1 MKGIFLFFTVLLLIS
16 VLAAEGKREKSKLR
30 RRVCNRP
37 CNKKLRPVCGSD
49 GKTYN
54 NVCLFSNAKCQANKT
69 GSVLKI
75 KSRGQCENSTVNISK
90 VKKQSQK
97 CLVALKDCNKVVN
110 STRHSVCGSNNI
122 TYLTFCN
129 FRVARCQARQNGRN
143 LTMLHKGECGKPKV
157 KKSRMCPLES
167 QCDSQND
174 PICGSDK
181 KTYKNTCLFI
191 VAKCQAKLNNKKL
204 TMKKRGACGTR
215 TSIKPCPKKCSS
227 KERPVCGSDKKT
239 YKNGC
244 FLALAKCG
252 LPKKVRGS
260 LRLEYNGPCGAPAT
274 PKPCPRWE
282 DCKII
287 DKPVCGTDGKTYPN
301 VCRLRVAMCH
311 ARRNKHRPI
320 KLRHRS
326 ACKTRKGKKEK
337 GKKGKKNKKERSNRK
352 GRKDRKD

>member
-1 MKGIFLFFTVLLLIS
+1 M
-16 VLAAEGKREKSKLR
+16 LAAEGKREKSKLR

-167 QCDSQND
+167 QCDNQND

-181 KTYKNTCLFI
+181 KIYKNTCLFI

-204 TMKKRGACGTR
+204 TMKKRGKL
-215 TSIKPCPKKCSS
+215 KPK
-227 KERPVCGSDKKT
+227 RWICGS
-239 YKNGC
+239 
-244 FLALAKCG
+244 FHAK
-252 LPKKVRGS
+252 LKSEAFVH
-260 LRLEYNGPCGAPAT
+260 LY
-274 PKPCPRWE
+274 
-282 DCKII
+282 
-287 DKPVCGTDGKTYPN
+287 V
-301 VCRLRVAMCH
+301 
-311 ARRNKHRPI
+311 I
-320 KLRHRS
+320 KF
-326 ACKTRKGKKEK
+326 
-337 GKKGKKNKKERSNRK
+337 N
-352 GRKDRKD
+352 

>member
-1 MKGIFLFFTVLLLIS
+1 MAQTRYKYLL
-16 VLAAEGKREKSKLR
+16 
-30 RRVCNRP
+30 
-37 CNKKLRPVCGSD
+37 
-49 GKTYN
+49 
-54 NVCLFSNAKCQANKT
+54 
-69 GSVLKI
+69 
-75 KSRGQCENSTVNISK
+75 
-90 VKKQSQK
+90 
-97 CLVALKDCNKVVN
+97 
-110 STRHSVCGSNNI
+110 
-122 TYLTFCN
+122 
-129 FRVARCQARQNGRN
+129 
-143 LTMLHKGECGKPKV
+143 ECP
-157 KKSRMCPLES
+157 SSE
-167 QCDSQND
+167 
-174 PICGSDK
+174 I
-181 KTYKNTCLFI
+181 TCLRYICSHFKFEI
-191 VAKCQAKLNNKKL
+191 LYHKKNSPFFFFL
-204 TMKKRGACGTR
+204 GPCGTR

-252 LPKKVRGS
+252 LPKKDRGS

-311 ARRNKHRPI
+311 ARRNKHKPI

-352 GRKDRKD
+352 GRKDRKE

>member
-1 MKGIFLFFTVLLLIS
+1 M
-16 VLAAEGKREKSKLR
+16 LAAEGKREKSKLR
-30 RRVCNRP
+30 RRVCSRP

-54 NVCLFSNAKCQANKT
+54 NVCLFGNAKCQANKT

-191 VAKCQAKLNNKKL
+191 VAKCQAKLNNRKL
-204 TMKKRGACGTR
+204 TMKKRGKL
-215 TSIKPCPKKCSS
+215 KPKRWICDSFYWKC
-227 KERPVCGSDKKT
+227 KARPLFIFT
-239 YKNGC
+239 LLN
-244 FLALAKCG
+244 L
-252 LPKKVRGS
+252 
-260 LRLEYNGPCGAPAT
+260 
-274 PKPCPRWE
+274 
-282 DCKII
+282 I
-287 DKPVCGTDGKTYPN
+287 D
-301 VCRLRVAMCH
+301 
-311 ARRNKHRPI
+311 
-320 KLRHRS
+320 
-326 ACKTRKGKKEK
+326 
-337 GKKGKKNKKERSNRK
+337 
-352 GRKDRKD
+352 